1 MSLLIYGAY
10 GYTGKLIV
18 AEAMKQG
25 LRPTLAGRNAEKL
38 QALAEEHDLPW
49 QACDINDRKGMEKL
63 LLPADVVLHCAGPF
77 HRTVDAML
85 LACMTTRTHY
95 LDITGEISV
104 FEKLGAADGVAQ
116 RAGVTLLPGVGFDV
130 VPTDCLAAHLK
141 QRLPDASELRL
152 AFMGGGGMSR
162 GTLLTMIDGLGEPGA
177 IRENGR
183 IVPVPPAFEVID
195 VDFGGESGRE
205 SWSCMSIPWGDVS
218 TAFHSTGI
226 PNIRTYTAVPPSSIR
241 KLKRTRWFGWLLRRE
256 FVRNLARKR
265 IKAGKSGPSDD
276 TRAGSQTFVWG
287 DARNPAGQ
295 VVSARLVGDNG
306 YSLTATA
313 AVESARRVLAGKVS
327 AGFQT
332 PSKAF
337 GADYSL
343 ELGAER
349 EDLL

>member
-1 MSLLIYGAY
+1 MSLVIYGAY

-18 AEAMKQG
+18 AEAVRQGMK
-25 LRPTLAGRNAEKL
+25 PMLAGRNADKL
-38 QALAEEHDLPW
+38 RALAEQFDLPW
-49 QACDINDRKGMEKL
+49 QACDIDDTDGLQKL
-63 LLPADVVLHCAGPF
+63 LLPADAVLHCAGPF

-85 LACMTTRTHY
+85 GACLATKTHY
-95 LDITGEISV
+95 LDITGEIAV
-104 FEKLGAADGVAQ
+104 FERLAAANGEAQ
-116 RAGVTLLPGVGFDV
+116 RAGITLLPGVGFDV

-141 QRLPDASELRL
+141 EKLPDASDLKL

-177 IRENGR
+177 MRENGR
-183 IVPVPPAFEVID
+183 IVPVPPAFDVID
-195 VDFGGESGRE
+195 VDFGSESGRP

-226 PNIRTYTAVPPSSIR
+226 PNILTYTAVPPSSIR
-241 KLKRTRWFGWLLRRE
+241 KLKRSRWFGWLLRRE
-256 FVRNLARKR
+256 FIRNLARKR

-287 DARNPAGQ
+287 EARNAGGQ
-295 VVSARLVGDNG
+295 VASARLVGDNG

-313 AVESARRVLAGKVS
+313 AVESARRMLTGTVS

-332 PSKAF
+332 PSRAF
-337 GADYSL
+337 GADYIL
-343 ELGAER
+343 ELGAKR
-349 EDLL
+349 EDLD